1 MLRVAVL
8 ECSGPVAV
16 RYPKGGDGAYQDEVW
31 QDHLVPDARLTI
43 VTYGSTIHDALA
55 AAEMLNSS
63 GIPTDLIKLD
73 QIWPLSAGAAA
84 ASVRKTGALLVVEEA
99 AEAGCIGTEI
109 VAKLSSQ
116 GLFPSVRLLN
126 LKDGIVPHGDL
137 KTLRSL
143 AGIDKEGIFRA
154 GKELQHEE

>member
-1 MLRVAVL
+1 M
-8 ECSGPVAV
+8 
-16 RYPKGGDGAYQDEVW
+16 
-31 QDHLVPDARLTI
+31 
-43 VTYGSTIHDALA
+43 
-55 AAEMLNSS
+55 
-63 GIPTDLIKLD
+63 
-73 QIWPLSAGAAA
+73 
-84 ASVRKTGALLVVEEA
+84 EEA

-116 GLFPSVRLLN
+116 GLFPSVKLLN
-126 LKDGIVPHGDL
+126 LKDAIVPHGDL